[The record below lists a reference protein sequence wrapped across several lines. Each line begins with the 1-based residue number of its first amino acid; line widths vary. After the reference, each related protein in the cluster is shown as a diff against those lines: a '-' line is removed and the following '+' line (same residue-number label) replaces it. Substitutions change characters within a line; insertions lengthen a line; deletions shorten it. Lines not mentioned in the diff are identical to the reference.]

1 LDHFASPSPLQ
12 AAGVWAE
19 WLFPFTGLDG
29 SWLLA
34 YAPRI
39 PDLAYRSRGAL
50 IR

>member
-1 LDHFASPSPLQ
+1 M
-12 AAGVWAE
+12 WAE
-19 WLFPFTGLDG
+19 WLFTAAVVASNLIPFTGLDG